1 MVEEL
6 AQGGQYGS
14 GSRGGR
20 GTYSGAADGYQSG
33 KPARARDD
41 QKEVIMKRFF
51 GYLANNPYSTV
62 AAVLMLVKAADTVIK
77 AAPAARID
85 VLTSGDVTA
94 IILGGVALL
103 TGQDPKAIK
112 KDE

>member
-1 MVEEL
+1 MVPEL

-20 GTYSGAADGYQSG
+20 GPGAGSQDGSQDRESVWT
-33 KPARARDD
+33 RDD
-41 QKEVIMKRFF
+41 QKEGIMKRFF